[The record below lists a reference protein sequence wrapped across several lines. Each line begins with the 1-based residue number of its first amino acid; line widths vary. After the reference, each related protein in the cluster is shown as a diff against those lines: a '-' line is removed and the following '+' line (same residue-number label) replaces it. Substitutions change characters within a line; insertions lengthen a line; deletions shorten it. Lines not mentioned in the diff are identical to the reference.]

1 MQRKKVI
8 RSILAAQLVLLVPLT
23 AMQFS
28 DEWDWHLTDFVIV
41 GILLAGVGVGF
52 QMILSGVKNNPR
64 QAVIGVLL
72 AVAMILTWMELAVGI
87 FGTPFA
93 GS

>member
-1 MQRKKVI
+1 MKNKNII
-8 RSILAAQLVLLVPLT
+8 RSVLVAELILLVPLV

-28 DEWDWHLTDFVIV
+28 DEWDWGVADFIII
-41 GILLAGVGVGF
+41 GILLAGVGIACQLIVN
-52 QMILSGVKNNPR
+52 GVKNNSR
-64 QAVIGVLL
+64 QAAVGVILAAAMVL
-72 AVAMILTWMELAVGI
+72 IWIELAVGI